1 MKYLLRDL
9 IFQFIHKD
17 NILKSRNQFNPLIY
31 GVGERLIVSYAKKV
45 RISFA
50 LKIAIG

>member
-17 NILKSRNQFNPLIY
+17 NILKSRNQLNPLIY
-31 GVGERLIVSYAKKV
+31 GVGERLIVSYAKKT
-45 RISFA
+45 FA
-50 LKIAIG
+50 TKVFLTNKM